1 MITVAER
8 YAELAPLAEL
18 LEARARRAR
27 HHATA
32 RRGDARHDPPRDD
45 LRGRARRAHAAAER
59 CDTEA
64 AAARRRQD
72 ADRASSRKAR
82 RRRRARGRHQH
93 FAPRRAVSGGARR
106 RLALGRAHPLQLR
119 RRRSRSKPAAACRT
133 RCRCSARSRS
143 SASLPISSATTTTR
157 QLPADPAALAHL
169 VMVPN
174 PAFHPRGDFFLDGTR
189 LNEDGVGERL
199 TFSSIGVYRP
209 ELVAGETAT
218 YFKLLPHFQRA
229 MRDGTPERRALR
241 RILANI
247 GTPEQLRERGA
258 AERDRL
264 NHGESQLAEATS
276 SSASCSWSL
285 GSPIEQL
292 AQERHGHAPLRGQRR
307 RDRRDRARRAAT
319 RDRASRAQTASRSPH
334 RRARCRAQPHD
345 RAADRDDRAR
355 RAASARSACT
365 RTRRDT
371 RSGKPSPI
379 CAGGARPANSSV
391 APSAR
396 QRL

>member
-1 MITVAER
+1 MR
-8 YAELAPLAEL
+8 PLSDATPKPL
-18 LEARARRAR
+18 LRVGGE
-27 HHATA
+27 
-32 RRGDARHDPPRDD
+32 
-45 LRGRARRAHAAAER
+45 
-59 CDTEA
+59 
-64 AAARRRQD
+64 D

-82 RRRRARGRHQH
+82 RGRRARGRHQH

-119 RRRSRSKPAAACRT
+119 RRRSRSKPAAASST
-133 RCRCSARSRS
+133 RCRCSAPSRS
-143 SASLPISSATTTTR
+143 SASPPTSSATTTTR
-157 QLPADPAALAHL
+157 SCRPSPTALAHL

-229 MRDGTPERRALR
+229 MREGKLSGERFDGFWM
-241 RILANI
+241 NI
-247 GTPEQLRERGA
+247 GTPEQLRER
-258 AERDRL
+258 ERAFELTFRRAPLARKKLERL
-264 NHGESQLAEATS
+264 RRDDSVSPS
-276 SSASCSWSL
+276 SSLRRNGTVTRRCAASDARVDA
-285 GSPIEQL
+285 IEHAEQRAEIALL
-292 AQERHGHAPLRGQRR
+292 AREQPVDHRVVELDA
-307 RDRRDRARRAAT
+307 AR
-319 RDRASRAQTASRSPH
+319 SRAL
-334 RRARCRAQPHD
+334 RAGD
-345 RAADRDDRAR
+345 RGDRAR

-365 RTRRDT
+365 QARRET